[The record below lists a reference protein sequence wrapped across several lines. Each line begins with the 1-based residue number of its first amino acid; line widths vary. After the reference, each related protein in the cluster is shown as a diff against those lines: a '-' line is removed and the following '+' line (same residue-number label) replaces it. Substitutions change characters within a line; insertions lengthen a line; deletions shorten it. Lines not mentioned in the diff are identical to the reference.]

1 MFRLGGDIAR
11 GWPGPRRLLRQDWV
25 AVRVVFLVC
34 GFLLLGLGIV
44 GYITPGL
51 PGTIFVILAA
61 GCFAKSSP
69 RFEKWILEHPKFG
82 PPVRAWRLNK
92 SMPIKA
98 KWMATGGM
106 TFGAISIG
114 LVPMK
119 PAIKISLWAV
129 ELMCM
134 LYVWSRPTTP
144 AQAPS
149 HDPANLP
156 S

>member
-1 MFRLGGDIAR
+1 M
-11 GWPGPRRLLRQDWV
+11 
-25 AVRVVFLVC
+25 RVVFFVC
-34 GFLLLGLGIV
+34 GLVLLGIGIV

-69 RFEKWILEHPKFG
+69 RLENWILDHPKLG
-82 PPVRAWRLNK
+82 PPVKAWRQNK

-106 TFGAISIG
+106 AFGAASIAV
-114 LVPMK
+114 LPMK
-119 PAIKISLWAV
+119 LSIKVSLWAV
-129 ELMCM
+129 EFACL
-134 LYVWSRPTTP
+134 LYVWSRPTTTP
-144 AQAPS
+144 ADPLHDSPS
-149 HDPANLP
+149 LP